1 MRRYFNHSAY
11 LRMNLNPNPQG
22 LYCLRFAPT
31 DVEVIDQFLVP
42 RHQHLLNLNRS
53 LIRPFN
59 FFRTA
64 PQQLNLEATYGSEYY
79 PRRGLYWFLV
89 ERPASVFAV
98 PGSRTLINRMG
109 SWKRSGKPENIVS
122 GGIMLG
128 TKQLFKFLYTDPTT
142 SKPANLKTGYSLYE
156 YAIPD
161 PPLPQTPADDIL
173 PVEPT
178 VVVNVFY
185 NVSDDEYRRS
195 GHAVPQEPVQVVEAE
210 DNGEAAQGQGQEY
223 HVNNGVNPQEPYC
236 VRFAPTDVEV
246 MEQFLVPR
254 HQLLLNLYRSVILPR
269 DFYRTGPHYLNLDG
283 MEHNEFYPRRGFY
296 WFLVARPAS
305 VFAVPGFRT
314 LTNGMGSWKRSG
326 KPQDILSGGI
336 MLGTKQLFKFFY
348 TNPTT
353 SKLNKLKTGWSLY
366 EYAIPDPPLPQAPT
380 DDILPVEPTVVVNVF
395 YNFSDDE
402 YLRSGL
408 AVPNEPV
415 QVVEAEDNGGEDN
428 GGDVQGQEGHV
439 EEDNDNNNVVND
451 DEDVFANLAPIANI
465 PNNI

>member
-1 MRRYFNHSAY
+1 
-11 LRMNLNPNPQG
+11 MNLNPNPQG
-22 LYCLRFAPT
+22 LYCLRFVPT

-89 ERPASVFAV
+89 ERPASVIAV
-98 PGSRTLINRMG
+98 TGSRTLINRMG

-142 SKPANLKTGYSLYE
+142 SKPANLKTGWSLYE

-161 PPLPQTPADDIL
+161 PPLPQTPTDDIL

-210 DNGEAAQGQGQEY
+210 DNGEAAQGQEG
-223 HVNNGVNPQEPYC
+223 HVE
-236 VRFAPTDVEV
+236 
-246 MEQFLVPR
+246 
-254 HQLLLNLYRSVILPR
+254 
-269 DFYRTGPHYLNLDG
+269 
-283 MEHNEFYPRRGFY
+283 
-296 WFLVARPAS
+296 
-305 VFAVPGFRT
+305 
-314 LTNGMGSWKRSG
+314 
-326 KPQDILSGGI
+326 
-336 MLGTKQLFKFFY
+336 
-348 TNPTT
+348 
-353 SKLNKLKTGWSLY
+353 
-366 EYAIPDPPLPQAPT
+366 
-380 DDILPVEPTVVVNVF
+380 
-395 YNFSDDE
+395 
-402 YLRSGL
+402 
-408 AVPNEPV
+408 
-415 QVVEAEDNGGEDN
+415 EDNGGAA
-428 GGDVQGQEGHV
+428 QGQEGHV
-439 EEDNDNNNVVND
+439 EEDNDNNNNVVND

>member
-1 MRRYFNHSAY
+1 
-11 LRMNLNPNPQG
+11 MNLNPNPQG

>member
-1 MRRYFNHSAY
+1 
-11 LRMNLNPNPQG
+11 MNLNPNPQG
-22 LYCLRFAPT
+22 LYCLRFVPT

-89 ERPASVFAV
+89 ERPASVIAV
-98 PGSRTLINRMG
+98 TGSRTLINRMG

-142 SKPANLKTGYSLYE
+142 SKPANLKTGWSLYE

-161 PPLPQTPADDIL
+161 PPLPQTPTDDIL

-195 GHAVPQEPVQVVEAE
+195 GHAVPQEPVQVVAAE

-236 VRFAPTDVEV
+236 VRFVPTDVEV

-254 HQLLLNLYRSVILPR
+254 HQLLLNLYQSVILPL
-269 DFYRTGPHYLNLDG
+269 DFFSTGPHYLNLEG
-283 MEHNEFYPRRGFY
+283 MELNDFYPRRGLY

-305 VFAVPGFRT
+305 VFAVAGFRT
-314 LTNGMGSWKRSG
+314 LINGMGSWKRSG
-326 KPQDILSGGI
+326 KPARH
-336 MLGTKQLFKFFY
+336 
-348 TNPTT
+348 PE
-353 SKLNKLKTGWSLY
+353 WRH
-366 EYAIPDPPLPQAPT
+366 
-380 DDILPVEPTVVVNVF
+380 NVGH
-395 YNFSDDE
+395 E
-402 YLRSGL
+402 
-408 AVPNEPV
+408 AAV
-415 QVVEAEDNGGEDN
+415 QVLIHEPHHLQAQQAQNGL
-428 GGDVQGQEGHV
+428 VPV
-439 EEDNDNNNVVND
+439 
-451 DEDVFANLAPIANI
+451 
-465 PNNI
+465 